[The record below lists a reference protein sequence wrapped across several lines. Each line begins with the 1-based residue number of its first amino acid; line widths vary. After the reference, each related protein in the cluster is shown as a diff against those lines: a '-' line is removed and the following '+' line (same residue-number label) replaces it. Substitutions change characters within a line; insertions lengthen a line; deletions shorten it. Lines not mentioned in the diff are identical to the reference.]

1 MTGVRPVRLE
11 SRQLAAYGAL
21 GLPLAFAALPIY
33 VYAPKF
39 YAALGLSLAGAGAVL
54 LLSRVADAFIDP
66 WLGAA
71 SDRARS
77 LKRFV
82 GWALVPLAAGLLAMF
97 NPPASVPPGPWLA
110 ATVCVVTLGF
120 SAASI
125 AYQAWGARVGDR
137 TQKTAVT
144 ATREAFGLAGVMLA
158 SILPQLFAPTVE
170 AGLPATAIAFTFI
183 LVACAAA
190 TLLAAPSA
198 PPAPPNIMRAGGIGS
213 VLASTRMRRL
223 LAVFALNGIASA
235 IPATLFLFFVA
246 DVLGLAALSGLF
258 LATYFLAAALAL
270 PIWVRLAARLDKR
283 RAWLVSM
290 ALAIAAFAWAF
301 LLSPGNALA
310 FGLIAAGSG
319 AALGADL
326 ALAPA
331 MLADTIEADSAQGAE
346 GAYFGVWNLATKLNL
361 ALAAGL
367 ALPALQLLGYV
378 PGRPVETIALPVM
391 YCLVPCALKVV
402 AMGLLVRAK
411 T

>member
-198 PPAPPNIMRAGGIGS
+198 PPAPPDIMRAGGIGS
-213 VLASTRMRRL
+213 VLASTRMRQDISLNIVASGERGALFTVAYHAADPKVAMRVVEQLASLFEQENRL
-223 LAVFALNGIASA
+223 
-235 IPATLFLFFVA
+235 
-246 DVLGLAALSGLF
+246 DQ
-258 LATYFLAAALAL
+258 
-270 PIWVRLAARLDKR
+270 ARLD
-283 RAWLVSM
+283 
-290 ALAIAAFAWAF
+290 AANGPRE
-301 LLSPGNALA
+301 LLGDGARK
-310 FGLIAAGSG
+310 LIGEPFRILEPARLPQRPIEPVRLLWSS
-319 AALGADL
+319 LGA
-326 ALAPA
+326 
-331 MLADTIEADSAQGAE
+331 
-346 GAYFGVWNLATKLNL
+346 
-361 ALAAGL
+361 AAGL
-367 ALPALQLLGYV
+367 IVAFVTLLLQWWPRPRRGRPEATALPA
-378 PGRPVETIALPVM
+378 
-391 YCLVPCALKVV
+391 
-402 AMGLLVRAK
+402 
-411 T
+411 